1 MDIRGGKVVRL
12 TQGDFSRQI
21 TYSNDPIAILKQ
33 FIEVGA
39 LWIHVINLDGAL
51 TGSFQKNLSY
61 PVILDLIKLSKQSG
75 IRIQI
80 GGGIRNIETIE
91 ELINKGTD
99 RIILGTIVFDDSK
112 LLKVLSKQYRNK
124 IAIALD

>member
-12 TQGDFSRQI
+12 TQGDFSKQV
-21 TYSNDPIAILKQ
+21 TYSDDPVAILKQ

-51 TGSFQKNLSY
+51 TGNFQKNLSY

-75 IRIQI
+75 IRIQN
-80 GGGIRNIETIE
+80 GGGIRNNETIE
-91 ELINKGTD
+91 E
-99 RIILGTIVFDDSK
+99 
-112 LLKVLSKQYRNK
+112 
-124 IAIALD
+124 